1 MFYIVSCKYLMP
13 FITCP
18 SRGGGNPALNYP
30 IGMTQIEKAWALT
43 VRRSSKAVYGWI
55 PASAGTTHHW

>member
-1 MFYIVSCKYLMP
+1 MP